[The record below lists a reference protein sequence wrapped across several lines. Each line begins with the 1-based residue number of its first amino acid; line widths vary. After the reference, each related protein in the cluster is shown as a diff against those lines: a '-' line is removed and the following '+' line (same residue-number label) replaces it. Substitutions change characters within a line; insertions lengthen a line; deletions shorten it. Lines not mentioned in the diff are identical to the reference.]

1 MSRLLPTRSEWRT
14 LFDALTRNEKIA
26 FLVFL
31 IIAWASVNL
40 LLVRVDRDL
49 SKETPANGGSVTE
62 GIVGI
67 PRFINPL
74 LALSDVDRDLARIIY
89 AGLVKPDGNGGFLP
103 ELAERFEIS
112 EDGLTY
118 TFWLREGLRWHDGE
132 TLTTKD
138 IAFTVDLAK
147 NPAIRSHRLAHWE
160 GVDTE
165 IKNDREIVFRLKRP
179 YAPFLGNTTMG
190 ILPHHL
196 WHEIEPEAFP
206 LSALNAQPV
215 GAGPFYVDEVTKDG
229 RGVITAFNLKRF
241 KGYLPRP
248 PYLDTMVFY
257 FYPTEAALREAFE
270 DSAVDTASIDHTW
283 QIPSESTVHE
293 MSLPRVVGLFFNQDT
308 YTPLHDPVLR
318 EALDRATD
326 RDRIVREILGERAT
340 ATSLPIPPGTFAH
353 ASTLERTAQDI
364 EGAKEILAK
373 AKYEDTDGDGII
385 EKLEGKKDRVK
396 ISFTITTIQTPE
408 LVRTAELLRD
418 MWREIGVEVNVQA
431 YEKGDLD
438 QNFIRP
444 RNYDALLYG
453 LVMGYDVDPLGFWH
467 ARQIKHPGSNI
478 ALYANTK
485 VDKLLEDAQN
495 TTSNEKRKEL
505 YTLFQEEISKD
516 RPALFLYSPR
526 YLYATHKDL
535 GGIGAGTIP
544 FPQERFSTID
554 AWYTQT
560 KSVWNIFAGDFSNP
574 LAILTKK

>member
-1 MSRLLPTRSEWRT
+1 MGRLMPTRSEWRT
-14 LFDALTRNEKIA
+14 LFDTLTRREKIA
-26 FLVFL
+26 FLFFL
-31 IIAWASVNL
+31 FVAWAAINV
-40 LLVRVDRDL
+40 LLVRVDRDF
-49 SKETPANGGSVTE
+49 SKEIPARGGSLTE

-74 LALSDVDRDLARIIY
+74 LALSDVDRDLARIVY
-89 AGLVKPDGNGGFLP
+89 AGLVKPDGKGGFVP
-103 ELAERFEIS
+103 ELAERYEIS

-132 TLTTKD
+132 ILTAAD
-138 IAFTVDLAK
+138 IAFTVELAK

-160 GVDTE
+160 GVGIE
-165 IKNDREIVFRLKRP
+165 IKNEREIVFHLKRP
-179 YAPFLGNTTMG
+179 YAPFLGNATMG
-190 ILPHHL
+190 ILPKHL
-196 WHEIEPEAFP
+196 WHDTQPEAFP
-206 LSALNAQPV
+206 LSSLNTEPV
-215 GAGPFYVDEVTKDG
+215 GAGPFHIDTVTKDD
-229 RGVITAFNLKRF
+229 RGVITAFYLKRF

-248 PYLDTMVFY
+248 PYLDTITFY
-257 FYPTEAALREAFE
+257 FYPTDAALRTAFE
-270 DSAVDTASIDHTW
+270 DNAIDAASIDHSWHT
-283 QIPSESTVHE
+283 PSQSIVHE
-293 MSLPRVVGLFFNQDT
+293 MSLPRVVGIFFNQDT
-308 YTPLHDPVLR
+308 YTPLRDPVLR
-318 EALDRATD
+318 EALAKATD
-326 RDRIVREILGERAT
+326 RERIVNEILGGRAT

-353 ASTLERTAQDI
+353 ASTLENTKRNI

-408 LVRTAELLRD
+408 LVRAAEMVRD
-418 MWREIGVEVNVQA
+418 MWREIGVEVTVQA

-485 VDKLLEDAQN
+485 VDTLLENAQN
-495 TTSNEKRKEL
+495 TTSNDKRVEL
-505 YTLFQEEISKD
+505 YTLFQEEIAKD
-516 RPALFLYSPR
+516 RPAIFLYSPH
-526 YLYATHKDL
+526 YLYATYKDL
-535 GGIGAGTIP
+535 GGIGARIIP

-560 KSVWNIFAGDFSNP
+560 KSVWNI
-574 LAILTKK
+574 LTKE